1 MLNERSSSTVQR
13 RRRIL
18 MLRNVETLYREYYRL
33 TRVSR
38 VSRVSRVPRVSR
50 VRLRNPGG
58 LSRGVS
64 WNRQQVAEWSLTHNG
79 IYTISARAPVY
90 VRAYHEGLI
99 ASRRRRWPARR
110 AKHTGTRVVL
120 HPILYT
126 VKHTDRIWLTGWA
139 TSMTSWMDCSK
150 RCL

>member
-99 ASRRRRWPARR
+99 ARRRRRCVSSR
-110 AKHTGTRVVL
+110 ANTGTRVVL

-126 VKHTDRIWLTGWA
+126 VKLYWQNLIDRLGDVHDV
-139 TSMTSWMDCSK
+139 MNG
-150 RCL
+150 LQ